1 MAAIVVD
8 YTALELLKQVARQ
21 DLYDFHKVYLQ
32 VKAATDKVRG
42 FVLLPLS

>member
-8 YTALELLKQVARQ
+8 YTALEMLKHVTRQ

-32 VKAATDKVRG
+32 MKPATPTVRR
-42 FVLLPLS
+42 P